1 MQNKLAFIVG
11 GSGTIGLEIVN
22 LFKNSHYKIVVLDN
36 KNIFKGKTNI
46 YYEKLELKEI
56 SKIENNIKKIIK
68 YYGIPHVLINA
79 SYPITKNWT
88 QASYRKIKLK
98 YFIDNLSLHLGS
110 YYWISKLVADFM
122 SKKKRGSIIMISSIY
137 SLVAQDP
144 EMYIQT
150 TLKDNQAYPII
161 KAGINAAAKQMASF
175 YGSCNVRVNTISP
188 GGMEGAVKGSKLK
201 QDLIFK
207 KKYLKK
213 LCIKRFC
220 KPQDVA
226 QACLYLAD
234 DEKSSYLTGQNIVL
248 DGGYTSR

>member
-22 LFKNSHYKIVVLDN
+22 LFKDSHYKIVVLDN

-68 YYGIPHVLINA
+68 DYGIPHVLINA
-79 SYPITKNWT
+79 SYPVTKNWT

>member
-11 GSGTIGLEIVN
+11 GSGAIGSEIVK
-22 LFKNSHYKIVVLDN
+22 LFKECHYKIVVLDN
-36 KNIFKGKTNI
+36 KNIFKNKKNI
-46 YYEKLELKEI
+46 NYEKIELTKI
-56 SKIENNIKKIIK
+56 FKIENNIKKTIK
-68 YYGIPHVLINA
+68 NYGIPDVLINA
-79 SYPITKNWT
+79 SYPITINWSKL
-88 QASYRKIKLK
+88 SYKEVKLK
-98 YFIDNLSLHLGS
+98 YFIDNLSLQLGS

-144 EMYIQT
+144 EMYRQT
-150 TLKDNQAYPII
+150 RLKDNQAYPII

-175 YGSCNVRVNTISP
+175 YGSYNLRVNTISP
-188 GGMEGAVKGSKLK
+188 GGIEGAIKGSKLK

-207 KKYLKK
+207 KKYLTK